1 MYGIKRS
8 LCLSVILGLLSG
20 GASSG
25 QAQDDVARADNAF
38 GLKLLPAVYGQ
49 ADGENIFISPLSIA
63 LALGMAYNGAAGATA
78 EAMREALE
86 LGDLSLDEAN
96 EGYRALLERLTKLD
110 PRVEFLPANS
120 IWYRQGLDVKQGFLE
135 TGRRYFEAEIAALDF
150 ESPDA
155 APTINRWVAEA
166 TKGLI
171 DQIVESP
178 LEPDV
183 VMYLINAIYF
193 KGEWTTQ
200 FVPELTRS
208 HGFNLADGGRVDV
221 PMMQY
226 PHSARVGY
234 FRGAGV
240 EAVDLSYG
248 DGAFSLTIVMPE
260 EAGLIGGLVGSL
272 TPSRWQGIVDGLERS
287 SMNVVMPKFKLEYEL
302 EMKDVLSSLGMGVAF
317 APSEAD
323 FSGIYDGRPPVYIS
337 KVKHKTFVDV
347 DEVGTEAAAVT
358 GVTIMPTSMPP
369 TVTVDRPFV
378 FAIREQASGTI
389 LFVGV
394 MMNPAVP

>member
-1 MYGIKRS
+1 
-8 LCLSVILGLLSG
+8 
-20 GASSG
+20 
-25 QAQDDVARADNAF
+25 
-38 GLKLLPAVYGQ
+38 
-49 ADGENIFISPLSIA
+49 
-63 LALGMAYNGAAGATA
+63 
-78 EAMREALE
+78 
-86 LGDLSLDEAN
+86 
-96 EGYRALLERLTKLD
+96 
-110 PRVEFLPANS
+110 
-120 IWYRQGLDVKQGFLE
+120 
-135 TGRRYFEAEIAALDF
+135 
-150 ESPDA
+150 
-155 APTINRWVAEA
+155 
-166 TKGLI
+166 
-171 DQIVESP
+171 
-178 LEPDV
+178 
-183 VMYLINAIYF
+183 MYLINAIYF